1 MHDTRA
7 AIIMVFR
14 QLCSHVLTVLI
25 FRRQSHA
32 PLVYPIA
39 LDFVSAFQV
48 RQCYLK
54 GTEEEGS
61 AGKVV
66 ARLLNT
72 AVSAGKRARSETSIS
87 KGEVPGVK
95 IFEGG

>member
-1 MHDTRA
+1 MT
-7 AIIMVFR
+7 
-14 QLCSHVLTVLI
+14 
-25 FRRQSHA
+25 
-32 PLVYPIA
+32 

-48 RQCYLK
+48 RQCYLR

-87 KGEVPGVK
+87 KGEPGVK
-95 IFEGG
+95 IVEGGCMAVCSAYVSTKFTPRLLQIASS

>member
-1 MHDTRA
+1 MFH
-7 AIIMVFR
+7 
-14 QLCSHVLTVLI
+14 QLCSPVIAAAYFQSQPHASLLSSPIVLG
-25 FRRQSHA
+25 
-32 PLVYPIA
+32 
-39 LDFVSAFQV
+39 FVSTFQV
-48 RQCYLK
+48 RQCYLR

-87 KGEVPGVK
+87 KGEPRVHIVNGV
-95 IFEGG
+95 GWLYVG